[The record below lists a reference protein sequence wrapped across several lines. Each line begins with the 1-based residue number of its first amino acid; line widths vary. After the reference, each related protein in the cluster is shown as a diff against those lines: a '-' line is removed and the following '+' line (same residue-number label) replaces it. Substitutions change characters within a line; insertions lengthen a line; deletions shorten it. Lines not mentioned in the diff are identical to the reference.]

1 MKPKRKRLYIVLIA
15 LLCFGGA
22 TALVLA
28 ALDDSLAFFYA
39 PAEIA
44 ANPPGPEQAV
54 RLGGL
59 VEVGSVERSGET
71 VRFQITDNVDSIP
84 VTYTGVLPDL
94 FREGQGVV
102 VEGKLGQGG
111 LFTAHTVLA
120 KHDENYMPK
129 EVADAIKAAGEWRPE
144 AGQDAAQ
151 AAGQAAVSTTGAGQ

>member
-39 PAEIA
+39 PAEIV

-59 VEVGSVERSGET
+59 VEVGSVAREGGT

-102 VEGKLGQGG
+102 VEGKLGPGG
-111 LFTAHTVLA
+111 LFAAHTVLA

-129 EVADAIKAAGEWRPE
+129 EVADAIKASGEWRPE
-144 AGQDAAQ
+144 AGQE
-151 AAGQAAVSTTGAGQ
+151 AGQAAVSTAGAGQ